1 MIEIKTDGNGKVLI
15 SNEILA
21 VIASKSAKEVE
32 GVVSLVGFGRNRK
45 GVAVQVTEEG
55 VRLAVS
61 ITVQMGGKLHDIAK
75 AVQSHVKTDVETMTG
90 LTVTEVNVRV
100 SAVTPENKRKN

>member
-1 MIEIKTDGNGKVLI
+1 MVEIKTDGNGKVLI

-32 GVVSLVGFGRNRK
+32 GVINLVGFGRNRK

-61 ITVQMGGKLHDIAK
+61 ISVKMGGKLHDIAK
-75 AVQSHVKTDVETMTG
+75 SVQGNVKTDVETMTG

-100 SAVTPENKRKN
+100 SAVAPEKTKIK